1 MPSTASRGPGRP
13 PAANSADTRDRILR
27 TARAVFGELGYEAAT
42 FQEIADRADL
52 TRPAINHYFPN
63 KRVLYREVVEKT
75 NAVVIA
81 AGVERAKRQK
91 DLTGRIREFMRTA
104 VGAQERDRSASAF
117 LVISLLESQRHPELR
132 RDGNE
137 SLQATRGFLDW
148 VLRDAVKTGEVHA
161 DIDVDAVTEAL
172 AAMLWGVGFY
182 AGFVATGER
191 LAAVTDEFLR
201 LVHCL
206 EVRTA

>member
-13 PAANSADTRDRILR
+13 PAAKSADTRDRIVR
-27 TARAVFGELGYEAAT
+27 TARDVFGELGYQATT

-52 TRPAINHYFPN
+52 TRPAINHYFQN
-63 KRVLYREVVEKT
+63 KRELYREVVEKT
-75 NAVVIA
+75 NAAVIA
-81 AGVERAKRQK
+81 AGVQKAKRHQ
-91 DLTGRIREFMRTA
+91 DLTSRMREFLRAA
-104 VGAQERDRSASAF
+104 VGAQERDRSLSAF
-117 LVISLLESQRHPELR
+117 LVTSMLESQRHPELR

-137 SLQATRGFLDW
+137 SLQATREFLAW
-148 VLRDAVKTGEVHA
+148 ALRDAVNAGEVGA
-161 DIDVDAVTEAL
+161 DLDVNAVTETL

-182 AGFVATGER
+182 AGFVATGDR

-201 LVHCL
+201 RVHCL